1 MEFYTHSKKH
11 AKSMK
16 LKVLN
21 EVAKSICK
29 LYVVNNIGTGFF
41 LQVKLENGDI
51 FYMLVSASHV
61 FHQQI
66 IEDKRIINIFPDVEK
81 TTFNIEMDKEKRK
94 IITLRN
100 KNKDIIGIE
109 IKEEDNIINTVKFL
123 NYDINCKKDNY
134 KNYLEKD
141 AFIMHHPNG
150 RALECNSGKILKL
163 NDDEEC
169 EFHHTLDTDQ
179 GSSGAPILLFEEKGQ
194 EPKVIGVHRT
204 FPSIHQEL
212 KTNKGTFIDILIDKL
227 KNVLKEK

>member
-1 MEFYTHSKKH
+1 
-11 AKSMK
+11 MK

-150 RALECNSGKILKL
+150 M
-163 NDDEEC
+163 
-169 EFHHTLDTDQ
+169 Q
-179 GSSGAPILLFEEKGQ
+179 
-194 EPKVIGVHRT
+194 
-204 FPSIHQEL
+204 
-212 KTNKGTFIDILIDKL
+212 
-227 KNVLKEK
+227 